1 MRISCLYG
9 ELHQLNTYKIL
20 KIEKRC
26 PFLLKIIYICTIFWC
41 EMNYLKLPLDLSGA
55 LNGQIQRCSYEE
67 SIAQHLMM
75 LVVSRHGEVEGREDY
90 GSIIWDLEFNQ
101 VLKNEDWEDKVRR
114 SLEATIIKYEPRL
127 KDVHVRVEL
136 TEVEEDVRNKF
147 PNARKRVRLWVSGL
161 IVRNDQQFNFNTHLY
176 ISPISQ

>member
-1 MRISCLYG
+1 MFYEIRISCLG
-9 ELHQLNTYKIL
+9 RELYQLKTYKIL
-20 KIEKRC
+20 KTEKSC
-26 PFLLKIIYICTIFWC
+26 PYLLKIIYICTIFWY

-101 VLKNEDWEDKVRR
+101 VLKNEDWEDKVR
-114 SLEATIIKYEPRL
+114 
-127 KDVHVRVEL
+127 H
-136 TEVEEDVRNKF
+136 N
-147 PNARKRVRLWVSGL
+147 
-161 IVRNDQQFNFNTHLY
+161 
-176 ISPISQ
+176 

>member
-1 MRISCLYG
+1 MRISCLCG
-9 ELHQLNTYKIL
+9 EPHQLNTYKIL

-136 TEVEEDVRNKF
+136 T
-147 PNARKRVRLWVSGL
+147 STL
-161 IVRNDQQFNFNTHLY
+161 IHIF
-176 ISPISQ
+176 I

>member
-1 MRISCLYG
+1 MRISCLCG

-114 SLEATIIKYEPRL
+114 SLEATI
-127 KDVHVRVEL
+127 EL

-176 ISPISQ
+176 LSPISQ